1 MTRQEPLQASLP
13 GREHLPLGHH
23 LFHPI
28 RQFLLPGIGG
38 LVRPGLGLTQR
49 RQLGDHRGI
58 LAVVLRGHAVEDL
71 RIIMGRLG
79 TDALD
84 FDPVVP
90 QRLS

>member
-1 MTRQEPLQASLP
+1 MTRQQPLQASLP
-13 GREHLPLGHH
+13 EGEHLPLGHH

-38 LVRPGLGLTQR
+38 LVRPGLGLTQC
-49 RQLGDHRGI
+49 RQVGDHRGI
-58 LAVVLRGHAVEDL
+58 FAVVLRGHPVEHL
-71 RIIMGRLG
+71 RVIMGRLAI
-79 TDALD
+79 DALD